1 MSHNEKKISVSVSN
15 YNFKTKSETEK
26 LAKKLVFTPTKLD
39 LSEITDLINNGY
51 VLTHIFQPDFELKP
65 FSTYEKSVE
74 NFVHAQFVTIDIDGI
89 EEYNTLSSL
98 LSSIDLTPSLAYT
111 TLSHQTTTEEGIYKG
126 NRYRLIYVFDNL
138 IQSAGQYKLL
148 YDCIINYLSSK
159 IENLVCD
166 SHMRNPSQM
175 AYGSTSDNRDNKEVY
190 NNNVIYS
197 FTDFINF
204 KPVYQSA
211 RTKKEKQ
218 YVNSFEKLDEAL
230 YTVKDENFIKDFGS
244 KLGNETLVSKYS
256 DKYIVHEHTPLPE
269 VDENQ
274 KFIFLPENYIEI
286 RREDERVYNK
296 ATKKWKKTGNVR
308 KYRNGEGR
316 KTKLFINALIR
327 RYMLPSITLDHL
339 LYCLMYELDNY
350 YINIPGN
357 DYITRDKVMNIA
369 KNAFLIDFKGENV
382 ANWFKKNNK
391 NKRKYIV
398 NKEYAT
404 KNDTTVQY
412 LTNTGKKEKNDNIV
426 AKYFDINLSIKENLK
441 VLKENGYTYG
451 KDKLYIYRNELKGI
465 QPKPRTK
472 KVKETKIEVEDVVF
486 GGETTQ
492 EFKQFIE
499 EHTNKHISAPC
510 APTTTKT
517 NEIINDVKP
526 VKLNKMENE
535 EILVKEYSKI
545 SKEVIKQTEN
555 YRKKDILI
563 IVDSIK
569 DFEYK
574 FNKILDKEDLD
585 DLFESL
591 EVNCLNIIKERIEDH
606 YRRKIGE
613 FIDKQIVLDYYVP
626 NVTPE
631 YKDEITD
638 LIESLHS
645 KHINN

>member
-1 MSHNEKKISVSVSN
+1 MSHNEKISVSVSN

-65 FSTYEKSVE
+65 FSTYEKAVE

-175 AYGSTSDNRDNKEVY
+175 AYGSTAENRDNKEVY

-316 KTKLFINALIR
+316 KVKLFINALIR
-327 RYMLPSITLDHL
+327 RYMIPDITLDHL

-369 KNAFLIDFKGENV
+369 KNAFSIDFKGENV
-382 ANWFKKNNK
+382 GNWFKKNNK

-472 KVKETKIEVEDVVF
+472 KVKETKIEVEDVAF

-499 EHTNKHISAPC
+499 EHTHISAPC
-510 APTTTKT
+510 APTTKT
-517 NEIINDVKP
+517 TAKTTNDVEP
-526 VKLNKMENE
+526 
-535 EILVKEYSKI
+535 
-545 SKEVIKQTEN
+545 QTEN
-555 YRKKDILI
+555 KMKNEVQINEAVRIQSEVYKKTEGYNKLNSMLI
-563 IVDSIK
+563 IDALK
-569 DFEYK
+569 DYQLK
-574 FNKILDKEDLD
+574 FNKKISEEEVKEIFEVIENRCMRFILSSIRTDYDDNKDK
-585 DLFESL
+585 
-591 EVNCLNIIKERIEDH
+591 
-606 YRRKIGE
+606 
-613 FIDKQIVLDYYVP
+613 KQLINKYTNLVP
-626 NVTPE
+626 NE
-631 YKDEITD
+631 YKEKITEYINE
-638 LIESLHS
+638 LI
-645 KHINN
+645 